1 MSKSKARKDAETRVN
16 RVELF
21 SEALA
26 EYLAGNM
33 AEMSIRLKMQMP
45 DAARW
50 AAVRS
55 AVPGLVGWLTVE
67 ETKNVIR
74 AFVLGG

>member
-1 MSKSKARKDAETRVN
+1 
-16 RVELF
+16 
-21 SEALA
+21 
-26 EYLAGNM
+26 
-33 AEMSIRLKMQMP
+33 MP